1 MYVCMHASSTWV
13 QERGQAAAATE
24 ENART
29 LLEELHACR
38 DDVEVR
44 FEAMRRQEEEM
55 RDAVA
60 AVAALEATLAA
71 LGPPRQ
77 GAGVLGELQNTL
89 GHVRSDDS
97 AAERSLLTVGGLK
110 VRLRTPWPAVARP
123 ASALHN
129 LLVFCVCT
137 RFAAALCPIWSAI
150 QHSDPSLAEAPKSCG
165 HHMCILV
172 LCRGHVLVVTGHL
185 VSSYGAVKF
194 AGMR

>member
-110 VRLRTPWPAVARP
+110 VRLRTPWPAGRDRRQH
-123 ASALHN
+123 SITCWC
-129 LLVFCVCT
+129 FVCAPDSLRLYVPFGL
-137 RFAAALCPIWSAI
+137 RFNIAI
-150 QHSDPSLAEAPKSCG
+150 QAWP
-165 HHMCILV
+165 
-172 LCRGHVLVVTGHL
+172 RRQR
-185 VSSYGAVKF
+185 AVGITCVF
-194 AGMR
+194 